1 MQPLLRVARAA
12 SRWIYAQPYLLLTFS
27 GLAWAANAIA
37 GRIAIGEVSPMAIT
51 CLRWTVVVTV
61 LVVTTRHDI
70 LRHRAALV
78 ARWRAL
84 VLAGAFGFTAFNAL
98 FYVAAHH
105 TSAVN
110 IGLIQ
115 GIIPA
120 IVLAAGVVAFRTPVG
135 RLQIAGVV
143 VTIAGVLAAVSRG
156 DIEVLRRL
164 AFNAGDVMMVAAS
177 VFYAAYTLWLR
188 RRPPVPPLVLFA
200 ALAMVA
206 LVTSMPLLAVEVAA
220 GDFIAPGLTGWALIV
235 FIGLV
240 PSLVAQLSYMRG
252 IELIGPAR
260 AGLFI
265 NLVPVFAALLAVVV
279 LREPF
284 AAYHALALALVL
296 GGIALSEMG
305 RPGQA

>member
-1 MQPLLRVARAA
+1 
-12 SRWIYAQPYLLLTFS
+12 
-27 GLAWAANAIA
+27 
-37 GRIAIGEVSPMAIT
+37 MAIVS
-51 CLRWTVVVTV
+51 LRWVVVVAV
-61 LVVTTRHDI
+61 LAATIRRDI
-70 LRHRAALV
+70 VRHRAALA
-78 ARWRAL
+78 ARWRSL
-84 VLAGAFGFTAFNAL
+84 FVAGAFGFTAFNAL

-120 IVLAAGVVAFRTPVG
+120 IVLAASVVAFRTPVG
-135 RLQIAGVV
+135 GFQIAGVI

-156 DIEVLRRL
+156 DPEVLRRL
-164 AFNAGDVMMVAAS
+164 AFNVGDVMMVAAS
-177 VFYAAYTLWLR
+177 LMYAAYTLWLR
-188 RRPPVPPLVLFA
+188 RRPPVPQLVLFA
-200 ALAMVA
+200 ALAVA
-206 LVTSMPLLAVEVAA
+206 ALLSSMPLLAVEVAA
-220 GDFIAPGLTGWALIV
+220 GGFIAPSLTGWALIV

-265 NLVPVFAALLAVVV
+265 NFIPVFGALLAVLV

-284 AAYHALALALVL
+284 AAYHAVALALVL

-305 RPGQA
+305 RPR

>member
-1 MQPLLRVARAA
+1 MRRITGAVRAA
-12 SRWIYAQPYLLLTFS
+12 PRWIYAQPYLLLTFS
-27 GLAWAANAIA
+27 GLAWGANAIA
-37 GRIAIGEVSPMAIT
+37 GRIAVGEVSPMAIT
-51 CLRWTVVVTV
+51 CLRWVMVVAV
-61 LVVTTRHDI
+61 LAATIRRDI
-70 LRHRAALV
+70 VRHRAALV
-78 ARWRAL
+78 ARWRPL
-84 VLAGAFGFTAFNAL
+84 FVAGTFGFTAFNAL

-115 GIIPA
+115 GVIPA
-120 IVLAAGVVAFRTPVG
+120 IVLAASVAVFRTPVG
-135 RLQIAGVV
+135 ALQVVGVV

-164 AFNAGDVMMVAAS
+164 AFNAGDVMIFAAS
-177 VFYAAYTLWLR
+177 LLYAAYTLWLR

-200 ALAMVA
+200 ALAGAA
-206 LVTSMPLLAVEVAA
+206 LVTSLPLLAWEIAA
-220 GDFIAPGLTGWALIV
+220 GDFVAPSVTGWALIV

-265 NLVPVFAALLAVVV
+265 NLIPVFAALLAVVV

-284 AAYHALALALVL
+284 AAYHAVALALVL
-296 GGIALSEMG
+296 GGIALSEIG
-305 RPGQA
+305 RPVQA

>member
-1 MQPLLRVARAA
+1 MHRIAGAARAA

-27 GLAWAANAIA
+27 GLAWGANAIA
-37 GRIAIGEVSPMAIT
+37 GRIAVGEVSPMAIT
-51 CLRWTVVVTV
+51 GLRWMVVVAV
-61 LVVTTRHDI
+61 LAVTIRRDI

-78 ARWRAL
+78 ARWRSL
-84 VLAGAFGFTAFNAL
+84 FVAGALGFTTFNAL

-105 TSAVN
+105 TSAIN

-115 GIIPA
+115 GVIPA
-120 IVLAAGVVAFRTPVG
+120 IVLAASVVVVRTPVG
-135 RLQIAGVV
+135 GLQIAGVL
-143 VTIAGVLAAVSRG
+143 VTIVGVLAAVSRG
-156 DIEVLRRL
+156 DPEVLRRL
-164 AFNAGDVMMVAAS
+164 AFNAGDVMIFAAS
-177 VFYAAYTLWLR
+177 LLYAGYTLWLR

-200 ALAMVA
+200 ALATAA
-206 LVTSMPLLAVEVAA
+206 LVTSLPLLVWEVAA
-220 GDFIAPGLTGWALIV
+220 GDFFAPTATGWALIV

-265 NLVPVFAALLAVVV
+265 NLIPVFAALLAVVV

-284 AAYHALALALVL
+284 APYHALALALVL
-296 GGIALSEMG
+296 GGIALAEMG

>member
-1 MQPLLRVARAA
+1 MQPALRAARAA
-12 SRWIYAQPYLLLTFS
+12 SRRIYAQPYLLLTFS
-27 GLAWAANAIA
+27 GLAWGANAIA
-37 GRIAIGEVSPMAIT
+37 GRLAIGEVSPMAIT
-51 CLRWTVVVTV
+51 CLRWTVVVAVLAATV
-61 LVVTTRHDI
+61 GRDI
-70 LRHRAALV
+70 LRHRAALA

-84 VLAGAFGFTAFNAL
+84 LVAGAFGFTGFNAL

-120 IVLAAGVVAFRTPVG
+120 IVLAAGVAAFRMPVG
-135 RLQIAGVV
+135 PLQIAGVL

-156 DIEVLRRL
+156 EIEVLRSL
-164 AFNAGDVMMVAAS
+164 DFNAGDVMMVVAS
-177 VFYAAYTLWLR
+177 LFYAAYTLWLR

-200 ALAMVA
+200 ALATAA
-206 LVTSMPLLAVEVAA
+206 LVTSMPLLAFEVAA
-220 GDFIAPGLTGWALIV
+220 GDFIAPSLTGWALIV

-240 PSLVAQLSYMRG
+240 PSLLAQLSYMRG

-265 NLVPVFAALLAVVV
+265 NLIPVFAALLAVVV
-279 LREPF
+279 LGEPF

-296 GGIALSEMG
+296 GGIALSEIG
-305 RPGQA
+305 RPAQA